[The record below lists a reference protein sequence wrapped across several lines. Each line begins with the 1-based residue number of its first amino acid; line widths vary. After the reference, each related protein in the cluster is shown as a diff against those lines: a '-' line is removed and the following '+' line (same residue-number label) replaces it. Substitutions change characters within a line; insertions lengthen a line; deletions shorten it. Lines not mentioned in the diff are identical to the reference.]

1 MRSIAFGLLLCTGV
15 FSGTAWSYDPLDPK
29 NCNGVAWNNRH
40 AMVVAKV
47 MARPRVNFVKS
58 PYDDDF
64 KAAGCPAATEACRK
78 TSYLV
83 TDDPVLAGERR
94 DEFTC
99 ISYQSPQAKK
109 SQSGRAAGCRARRL
123 RLSRQCRGRRH
134 RIGSARGARTAGSR
148 SGTPVAE
155 SCALKGYVSSR
166 CPAATP
172 TTAPS
177 LRWPSP
183 SPICSPSRMRKAR
196 DSVACA
202 YSASVRGCWSRIT
215 AAGAAPASAS
225 LGSTAGRGSPPA
237 PSTKSRSSADSG
249 AVLPRS
255 PLAVGSTRTCVAQ
268 GIDDPT

>member
-1 MRSIAFGLLLCTGV
+1 
-15 FSGTAWSYDPLDPK
+15 LDPK
-29 NCNGVAWNNRH
+29 NCNGVAWNNEH

-47 MARPRVNFVKS
+47 TARPRVNFVKS

-177 LRWPSP
+177 RRWPSP
-183 SPICSPSRMRKAR
+183 SPICSPSRMRKAT

-202 YSASVRGCWSRIT
+202 CSTSVLGCWSRTT
-215 AAGAAPASAS
+215 AAAAAPASAS
-225 LGSTAGRGSPPA
+225 LATAGRGSPPA
-237 PSTKSRSSADSG
+237 LDQIKIECRLGCCAPALSIAG
-249 AVLPRS
+249 WINAF
-255 PLAVGSTRTCVAQ
+255 
-268 GIDDPT
+268 